1 MALLLPYKDITSQSI
16 PLELTS
22 KRPYALSNTMVENE
36 RAKYSY
42 PIRFTN
48 MFERENWTVCTD
60 HCYARPWNWRPE
72 SSFLKPTKMLFGA
85 KSLGAKPLFS
95 ITGLPKSGD
104 DFVDVDGL
112 TDVEPPAPAYD
123 MEKARGLMMECEKH
137 ATLVRHNSDDENWE
151 EKIVKANWSH
161 AQHRLFNGFVN
172 ILNNFYLGKMTYS
185 NLKNEPV
192 LRRAIIDKAVQRVR
206 RLFNSFSYD
215 IKLLQWI
222 HQLLLDNLDQQNL
235 SSYLDILQTLMS
247 KTPKLLEKLLNA
259 PSATN
264 RMGPLNTENLLPL
277 LKKPWDPVETSLAQD
292 KPKKLPSNPVLV
304 LMPCAPSVSKRHQK
318 WLALLS
324 NLGLVV
330 SVPINFGSSSH
341 RMTMTNY
348 LDQMFSLARG
358 RIQEA
363 KENFPE
369 RHIILVGV
377 GAGATLA
384 LQLAQVENI
393 FCVVSLG
400 FSMLTAEGRRGEP
413 DDNLLELQ
421 CPVLFVIGQCS
432 STSFQEDVEDLRERM
447 RIETGLIV
455 VGSADNNLVVS
466 KKKRREEGI
475 TQSIVDQCIIDEVGE
490 FISSLI
496 LSPYPPQV
504 RQSPTSVSAG
514 DFQKKNKI
522 ERKRYNSNTSS
533 IESEPSSPTSRIA
546 RPGRPAGSIKSKC
559 KLEAKWAVQV
569 AQGTFPSASLT
580 ASNSSSALSSL
591 SYPSKSPHSSDTAS
605 ASESPL
611 DTSINHKFLLKPEG
625 TIKKKRVIKMGS
637 FLETGGRKGSG
648 KGEEAPN
655 KGQLS
660 TLLQGGIKTI
670 PAVSQKPIPS
680 SPATIK
686 ILENVQLTSQTAA
699 KLISN
704 STRRTIDL
712 SKIGLGQRATSSN
725 MVILPDGKIKSVKA
739 AKPNINMKTSGG
751 MPLVLTVPGKSTNQ
765 PIRPFTNTKILRSP
779 KPLPVKKPPFP
790 TFPLPIKTNFPPPTN
805 LTSQEIMDLPIIFA
819 DDNQLIDPNMPTDLS
834 TSSAVDQVD
843 KPKFISPTPTNKYVI
858 INKPTACSGL
868 NNFIISPEAVKR
880 PNTTSMMEQPAKYTK
895 IILSKKSMEPF
906 LFHGPSTAV
915 SLNRDVDLET
925 EIEATAVPKPGL
937 GLDKGVFSVLA
948 KRQFLEE
955 EQIAM
960 EDDDP
965 DYVPPKNLKL

>member
-546 RPGRPAGSIKSKC
+546 RPVGRPAGSIKSKC

-569 AQGTFPSASLT
+569 AQARLQ
-580 ASNSSSALSSL
+580 AYNL
-591 SYPSKSPHSSDTAS
+591 
-605 ASESPL
+605 
-611 DTSINHKFLLKPEG
+611 
-625 TIKKKRVIKMGS
+625 
-637 FLETGGRKGSG
+637 GRNVMP
-648 KGEEAPN
+648 A
-655 KGQLS
+655 GQLS

>member
-1 MALLLPYKDITSQSI
+1 MALLLPYKDLASQSI

-95 ITGLPKSGD
+95 ITGLSKSGD

-112 TDVEPPAPAYD
+112 IDVEPPAPAYD
-123 MEKARGLMMECEKH
+123 VEKARGLMVECEKH
-137 ATLVRHNSDDENWE
+137 ATLARHSIDDENWE
-151 EKIVKANWSH
+151 EKIVKTNWSH

-172 ILNNFYLGKMTYS
+172 ILNNFYLGKITYS
-185 NLKNEPV
+185 NLRNEPV

-215 IKLLQWI
+215 TKLIQWI
-222 HQLLLDNLDQQNL
+222 HQLLLDNLNQQNL

-247 KTPKLLEKLLNA
+247 KIPKLLEKLLNA
-259 PSATN
+259 SSSAN
-264 RMGPLNTENLLPL
+264 RMGPLSTENLLPL
-277 LKKPWDPVETSLAQD
+277 LKKPWDPLETSLAQD

-455 VGSADNNLVVS
+455 VGSADNNLIVS

-504 RQSPTSVSAG
+504 RQSPTSVPAG
-514 DFQKKNKI
+514 DFQKKSKI

-533 IESEPSSPTSRIA
+533 VESEPPSPTPRIA
-546 RPGRPAGSIKSKC
+546 RPVGRPAGSSKSKC
-559 KLEAKWAVQV
+559 KLEAKWAFQV
-569 AQGTFPSASLT
+569 AQARLQ
-580 ASNSSSALSSL
+580 AYNL
-591 SYPSKSPHSSDTAS
+591 
-605 ASESPL
+605 
-611 DTSINHKFLLKPEG
+611 
-625 TIKKKRVIKMGS
+625 
-637 FLETGGRKGSG
+637 GRNVMP
-648 KGEEAPN
+648 A
-655 KGQLS
+655 GQLS

-712 SKIGLGQRATSSN
+712 SKIGLGHRATSSN
-725 MVILPDGKIKSVKA
+725 MVILPDGKIKSVMT
-739 AKPNINMKTSGG
+739 AKPTINVKSSGS
-751 MPLVLTVPGKSTNQ
+751 MPLVLTVPGKSPNQ
-765 PIRPFTNTKILRSP
+765 PIRPFANTKILRPPKSLP
-779 KPLPVKKPPFP
+779 AKKPLFP
-790 TFPLPIKTNFPPPTN
+790 TFPPPIKTNLPPPAN

-819 DDNQLIDPNMPTDLS
+819 DDNQLIDPNVPTDLS
-834 TSSAVDQVD
+834 ASNAVDQVD
-843 KPKFISPTPTNKYVI
+843 KSKFVSPSPANKYVI

-880 PNTTSMMEQPAKYTK
+880 PNSTSMMEQPTKYTK

-906 LFHGPSTAV
+906 VFHGSSTVV
-915 SLNRDVDLET
+915 SLDKDVDLET

-937 GLDKGVFSVLA
+937 GLDKGVFSMLA

-955 EQIAM
+955 EQIAT